1 MFANALANVE
11 MSFLGGRSSRLGPL
25 LALLLAAALSFWLAP
40 APRGQPD
47 VEYWGHYAR
56 VGPGLGFVVNHDS
69 YGYLEVAQDPSRLLR
84 PQEVRQS
91 RPLYALLGAAVG
103 YPLTA
108 ALAGAGRLGL
118 APRWPPKELRFYG
131 FYSGYVLLNG
141 LALLASLLLFRNLFE
156 QLTAGRGQ
164 AWQFYAL
171 AWVLVAN
178 PITKAFFWTA
188 HQQMLAFL
196 VPLFCLWL
204 ALAAGRWVGRGW
216 PLAGL
221 AFGLGWLP
229 LVYGSFVLAWP
240 ALSYGAWRARPAGWC
255 GWRLADR
262 LLLSAALFALPTLLW
277 IALLRTVGTLYYN
290 HEAMRYHQLV
300 WLLDAATQ
308 PGFAHVVADKL
319 NGYLASLHLMGIW
332 LLGAAALLL
341 ATWWCGRERRLAA
354 SSPLLPAPAAA
365 LGWVGGWFVIF
376 FALLGY
382 YPERL
387 AYTLLPLVLCLL
399 AGLLP
404 HWPVRYARP
413 LALATAAGWHLYVLL
428 SYGPFS

>member
-1 MFANALANVE
+1 
-11 MSFLGGRSSRLGPL
+11 MSFSVRRSGHLGL

-40 APRGQPD
+40 APQGQPD

-56 VGPGLGFVVNHDS
+56 VGPGLGFIVNHDS
-69 YGYLEVAQDPSRLLR
+69 YGYLEVAQEPARLLR

-108 ALAGAGRLGL
+108 ALGLAGRLGL
-118 APRWPPKELRFYG
+118 APRWLPDERRFYG

-141 LALLASLLLFRNLFE
+141 LTLLASLLLFRKLFE
-156 QLTAGRGQ
+156 QLAVGRGQ
-164 AWQFYAL
+164 PWQFYAL

-178 PITKAFFWTA
+178 PITKVFFWTA
-188 HQQMLAFL
+188 HQQLLAFL

-204 ALAAGRWVGRGW
+204 ALAVGQRTWKGW
-216 PLAGL
+216 PMAGL

-229 LVYGSFVLAWP
+229 LVYGSFALAWP
-240 ALSYGAWRARPAGWC
+240 ALAYGAWRARPASRRGW
-255 GWRLADR
+255 GLAGQ

-277 IALLRTVGTLYYN
+277 IALLRAVGTTYYN
-290 HEAMRYHQLV
+290 HEAVRYHQVV
-300 WLLDAATQ
+300 WLLDVAAQ
-308 PGFAHVVADKL
+308 PGLARAVADKL
-319 NGYLASLHLMGIW
+319 VNYLASLHLMSLW
-332 LLGAAALLL
+332 LLGAAGLLL
-341 ATWWCGRERRLAA
+341 ATWWQRRHVFT
-354 SSPLLPAPAAA
+354 PLLPVPTAAA
-365 LGWVGGWFVIF
+365 LGWVAGCFIVF

-404 HWPVRYARP
+404 HWPARYARP
-413 LALATAAGWHLYVLL
+413 VALCTAAGWHLYVLL

>member
-1 MFANALANVE
+1 
-11 MSFLGGRSSRLGPL
+11 MSFLDRRSGHLWPL
-25 LALLLAAALSFWLAP
+25 LALLLAASLSFWLAP
-40 APRGQPD
+40 APQGQPD

-56 VGPGLGFVVNHDS
+56 VGPGLGFIVNHDS
-69 YGYLEVAQDPSRLLR
+69 YGYLEVAQDPGRLLR

-108 ALAGAGRLGL
+108 ALGLAGRLGL
-118 APRWPPKELRFYG
+118 APRWPPDERRFHG

-141 LALLASLLLFRNLFE
+141 LTLLASLLLFRNLFE
-156 QLTAGRGQ
+156 QLTADRGQ
-164 AWQFYAL
+164 AWQSYTL

-204 ALAAGRWVGRGW
+204 ALAVGRRAWSGW
-216 PLAGL
+216 PMARLT
-221 AFGLGWLP
+221 FGLGWLP
-229 LVYGSFVLAWP
+229 LVYGSFVLVWP
-240 ALSYGAWRARPAGWC
+240 ALAYGVWRARPASRRG
-255 GWRLADR
+255 LAGQ

-277 IALLRTVGTLYYN
+277 IALLRAVGTTYYN
-290 HEAMRYHQLV
+290 HEAVRYHQLV
-300 WLLDAATQ
+300 WLLDAAGQ
-308 PGFAHVVADKL
+308 PGLARTVSDKL
-319 NGYLASLHLMGIW
+319 GDYLASLRLMGVW

-341 ATWWCGRERRLAA
+341 ATWHWRRRCPALPA
-354 SSPLLPAPAAA
+354 LLPASAAAA
-365 LGWVGGWFVIF
+365 LGWVAGCFVVF

-404 HWPVRYARP
+404 HWPARYARP
-413 LALATAAGWHLYVLL
+413 VALATAASWHLCVLL

>member
-1 MFANALANVE
+1 MQFSARP
-11 MSFLGGRSSRLGPL
+11 SGHFWPL
-25 LALLLAAALSFWLAP
+25 LALLLAACLSFWLSP
-40 APRGQPD
+40 APQGQPE

-69 YGYLEVAQDPSRLLR
+69 YGYLAIAQHPSQLLR

-91 RPLYALLGAAVG
+91 RPLYGLLGAAVG

-108 ALAGAGRLGL
+108 ALGL
-118 APRWPPKELRFYG
+118 ASQLGIAPSWPADELQFYG

-141 LALLASLLLFRNLFE
+141 LALLASLLLFSWLFE
-156 QLTAGRGQ
+156 RLTAGRGPT
-164 AWQFYAL
+164 WLLYAG

-204 ALAAGRWVGRGW
+204 ALRPAPRLRTWGQ
-216 PLAGL
+216 LAGGAL
-221 AFGLGWLP
+221 GLGLLP

-240 ALSYGAWRARPAGWC
+240 ALAYRLLRSAGSEGPASRRWAALAG
-255 GWRLADR
+255 RLA
-262 LLLSAALFALPTLLW
+262 LSALLFALPTLAW
-277 IALLRTVGTLYYN
+277 IALLRAQGTTYYN
-290 HEAMRYHQLV
+290 HEAVHYHQLV
-300 WLLDAATQ
+300 WLPEAWAQ
-308 PGFAHVVADKL
+308 PGFAGVVLGKL
-319 NGYLASLHLMGIW
+319 RGYFEGLQLMGAW
-332 LLGAAALLL
+332 LLLGASLLA
-341 ATWWCGRERRLAA
+341 ATWWRQRPAA
-354 SSPLLPAPAAA
+354 EPLLPPAVGPA
-365 LGWVGGWFVIF
+365 LAWVSGCFIGF

-399 AGLLP
+399 VGLLP
-404 HWPVRYARP
+404 HWPRRYALP
-413 LALATAAGWHLYVLL
+413 AVLAGAAGWHLYVLL
-428 SYGPFS
+428 SYGPFT